1 MATGIY
7 KVSTDGADDR
17 FVEAASNVDAFVHVA
32 SDYFKVD
39 LLSNAELR
47 AAVKAG
53 VSVETTAKV
62 KAAAEKAVAANKAA
76 ADAAAARVGA
86 AEAGDGQ

>member
-53 VSVETTAKV
+53 VAVETTAKV
-62 KAAAEKAVAANKAA
+62 KAAADKAAAAAKAA
-76 ADAAAARVGA
+76 ADAAAAKA
-86 AEAGDGQ
+86 AEAGGGQ